1 MALVVVDPQ
10 SVATMTWM
18 RSGVGGVLAD
28 GEDGVDEAACGAD
41 MSGAGYLRR
50 SRWRA
55 VQSGEEKCG
64 DVSRGCQTTDS
75 RCNSCATHVML
86 PRRSKYLTST
96 A

>member
-1 MALVVVDPQ
+1 MVVDPQ

-18 RSGVGGVLAD
+18 QSGAGGVLAE
-28 GEDGVDEAACGAD
+28 GEDGVDEAACGAV

-50 SRWRA
+50 SGWRA
-55 VQSGEEKCG
+55 VQSGEEMCG
-64 DVSRGCQTTDS
+64 DTSSDRQTTGS
-75 RCNSCATHVML
+75 RCNSCANHVML

>member
-1 MALVVVDPQ
+1 MVVEPQ
-10 SVATMTWM
+10 SVATMTWI

-28 GEDGVDEAACGAD
+28 GVGEAACEAV

-50 SRWRA
+50 SGRRA
-55 VQSGEEKCG
+55 AQPGERK
-64 DVSRGCQTTDS
+64 RGETSSDRQATGS